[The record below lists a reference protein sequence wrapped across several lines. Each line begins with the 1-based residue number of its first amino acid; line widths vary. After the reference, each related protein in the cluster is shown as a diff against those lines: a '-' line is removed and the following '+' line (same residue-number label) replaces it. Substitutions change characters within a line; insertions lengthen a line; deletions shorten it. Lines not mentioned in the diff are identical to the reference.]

1 VPVLAVGDGTPPYA
15 WSASDRRLPPGLS
28 LSPAGVISGS
38 PVLADTFNF
47 TLRAADSTGT
57 TATPA

>member
-1 VPVLAVGDGTPPYA
+1 
-15 WSASDRRLPPGLS
+15 